1 MLAPE
6 PTPEMQRVP
15 LDEALLSVCDL
26 GLDDCTDIPEED
38 VEAYGPCC
46 YVMNFLK
53 QAPDPPL
60 PKDVWNAFKEL
71 QHVGAL
77 DRAGFLTHLGA
88 LLVRLPMSPG
98 LGSAFYFASLLGVPE
113 AASQVAAS
121 LDGREPFSRQKNE
134 DASSAMNFAEGADKK
149 KRWSDVFAMA
159 KALGEFESQSSRDA
173 PRFCRD
179 KGLIYP
185 VMQQLSSA
193 MQQLKRVSWDLSKA
207 CLHWTPSVAFADG
220 TADAWEGDTAAWEG
234 DCASFPKDSLED
246 SWPIMQTMLT
256 LAYSW
261 NIGNLEGGR
270 RVNAGWAKAA
280 RLHRTSVLVDDEP
293 PPCALLTYV
302 ELTNSGGRILRGG
315 TTVTPQQLLFC
326 GGRGGA
332 FWQNDTAV
340 LEKWLEIEADFESA
354 ALLAALRT
362 CNSLVLHKAAELS
375 LQDFRGQWIDWTS
388 RQSLLDLIEKW
399 RRCVVQVAFLP
410 LPEKISVWEM
420 DFSRI
425 IPTPAPASSSE
436 NQLAV
441 AEQLALPPMVLPP
454 MLAPVATFAAVEEAP
469 HHTTRWQH
477 RPRTSMPPQQWHAPP
492 QEPQQP
498 PWIPCGSTGSGAV
511 PNMSPDT
518 HRTSMPPQQWHAP
531 PQEPQQPPWIPCGSA
546 GSGAVPN
553 MSPDTHRTSMPPQ
566 QWHAPPQEPQQP
578 PWIPCGSTG
587 SGAVQPD
594 HYSNRP
600 AQWHETPQPHT
611 KVCRKNGPGGDTGS
625 SWWD

>member
-1 MLAPE
+1 MSRLQRDPALRRYEFVPLHSTVPPNEQYRAFHPAAAGGRKAILSTDIAETSITIPDIICVVDSGLARVKKHTNLEVVWASQANFLQRAGRAGRVQHGVCVHLFTRSRFYMLAPE

-60 PKDVWNAFKEL
+60 SKDVWNAFKEL

-98 LGSAFYFASLLGVPE
+98 LGSAFYFASLLGFPE

-134 DASSAMNFAEGADKK
+134 DASSAMNFAEGVDQK

-173 PRFCRD
+173 PRFCRE

-207 CLHWTPSVAFADG
+207 CLYWTPGVAPDADDG
-220 TADAWEGDTAAWEG
+220 SGNADAWEGDGAATVWEDEG
-234 DCASFPKDSLED
+234 QDDAGCDCASGARIFPKDTLED

-261 NIGNLEGGR
+261 NIGSLEGGR
-270 RVNAGWAKAA
+270 RVNAGWAKAS
-280 RLHRTSVLVDDEP
+280 RLHRTSVLVDDDDK

-375 LQDFRGQWIDWTS
+375 LQDFRGQWIDWAS
-388 RQSLLDLIEKW
+388 RQSRGTSLGT
-399 RRCVVQVAFLP
+399 
-410 LPEKISVWEM
+410 
-420 DFSRI
+420 FSI
-425 IPTPAPASSSE
+425 
-436 NQLAV
+436 
-441 AEQLALPPMVLPP
+441 
-454 MLAPVATFAAVEEAP
+454 
-469 HHTTRWQH
+469 
-477 RPRTSMPPQQWHAPP
+477 
-492 QEPQQP
+492 
-498 PWIPCGSTGSGAV
+498 
-511 PNMSPDT
+511 
-518 HRTSMPPQQWHAP
+518 
-531 PQEPQQPPWIPCGSA
+531 
-546 GSGAVPN
+546 
-553 MSPDTHRTSMPPQ
+553 
-566 QWHAPPQEPQQP
+566 
-578 PWIPCGSTG
+578 
-587 SGAVQPD
+587 
-594 HYSNRP
+594 
-600 AQWHETPQPHT
+600 
-611 KVCRKNGPGGDTGS
+611 
-625 SWWD
+625 